1 MAVAISLVAEKA
13 SKNTA
18 GLTDIWAAGGC
29 EDKKGGT
36 SLFQYILKRLGQTF
50 LVLIGITLITFLLLN
65 VVPGNPVAMMLDK
78 RADEATIEKVRHEMG
93 LDVPLHE
100 QYIDFVK
107 GAVKLDFGTSYFTKE
122 VVTDA
127 IVRCFKV
134 TVKLAAMSFLFA
146 VVLGIT
152 CGMIAAVYRGRWID
166 STLMT
171 LSVVGVSAP
180 SFWIAIILQIV
191 IGLKLDLL
199 PISGFDGPLN
209 YILPSIALGTRYAG
223 SIARITRTSM
233 LDVIKQ
239 DYIRTARSKGV
250 KESVVIMKHALKNA
264 MIPIVTLVGTELG
277 NMLTGSMLIEKVFSI
292 PGIGKLA
299 VDAMSNRDLPLLQGT
314 VVYIALVFVIV
325 NLVVDLSYALIDP
338 RIRYGKGE
346 G

>member
-1 MAVAISLVAEKA
+1 MFSY
-13 SKNTA
+13 T
-18 GLTDIWAAGGC
+18 
-29 EDKKGGT
+29 
-36 SLFQYILKRLGQTF
+36 LKRLGQTV

-65 VVPGNPVAMMLDK
+65 VVPGDPVAMMLDK

-93 LDVPLHE
+93 LDVPRHE
-100 QYIDFVK
+100 QYMEFVE

-122 VVTDA
+122 VVIDA

-146 VVLGIT
+146 VVLGVT
-152 CGMIAAVYRGRWID
+152 CGMIAAVYRGKWID

-180 SFWIAIILQIV
+180 SFWIAIILQIL

-250 KESVVIMKHALKNA
+250 KESLVIMKHALKNA

-299 VDAMSNRDLPLLQGT
+299 VDAMSNRVLPQLQGT
-314 VVYIALVFVIV
+314 VVYIALVFVVV

>member
-1 MAVAISLVAEKA
+1 M
-13 SKNTA
+13 
-18 GLTDIWAAGGC
+18 
-29 EDKKGGT
+29 
-36 SLFQYILKRLGQTF
+36 FQYTLKRLGQTF

-65 VVPGNPVAMMLDK
+65 VVPGDPVAMMLDK

-166 STLMT
+166 SALMT

-299 VDAMSNRDLPLLQGT
+299 VDAMSNRDLPLLQGM

>member
-1 MAVAISLVAEKA
+1 M
-13 SKNTA
+13 
-18 GLTDIWAAGGC
+18 
-29 EDKKGGT
+29 
-36 SLFQYILKRLGQTF
+36 FQYTLKRLGQTF

-65 VVPGNPVAMMLDK
+65 VVPGDPVAMMLDK

-166 STLMT
+166 SALMT

-180 SFWIAIILQIV
+180 SFWIAIILQSV

>member
-1 MAVAISLVAEKA
+1 M
-13 SKNTA
+13 
-18 GLTDIWAAGGC
+18 
-29 EDKKGGT
+29 
-36 SLFQYILKRLGQTF
+36 FQYTLKRLGQTF

-65 VVPGNPVAMMLDK
+65 VVPGDPVAMMLDK

-166 STLMT
+166 SALMT

-209 YILPSIALGTRYAG
+209 YILPSIALGTRYENEYAG
-223 SIARITRTSM
+223 C
-233 LDVIKQ
+233 
-239 DYIRTARSKGV
+239 
-250 KESVVIMKHALKNA
+250 H
-264 MIPIVTLVGTELG
+264 
-277 NMLTGSMLIEKVFSI
+277 
-292 PGIGKLA
+292 
-299 VDAMSNRDLPLLQGT
+299 
-314 VVYIALVFVIV
+314 
-325 NLVVDLSYALIDP
+325 
-338 RIRYGKGE
+338 
-346 G
+346 